1 MTGAGF
7 AMISILSGRAALL
20 SSGCFTILV
29 ALRDG
34 EFK

>member
-1 MTGAGF
+1 
-7 AMISILSGRAALL
+7 MISILSGRAALL
-20 SSGCFTILV
+20 SSRCFTILV